1 MALVEPRLIDSL
13 VRPTYPVPS
22 TVKVINSLDQDME
35 TILRNTALSDDEKV
49 RQYQR
54 TLERYLTFHNQYH
67 QGQLPLTTTNSGS
80 STTTTSTTPRKTNRL
95 EDGDILESIPRTLR
109 RKASLLLQ
117 RVKQSD
123 SLGWNDRGELTVDG
137 KAIPNS
143 NMIDLMNDALR
154 ERQHFQPTGR
164 AVFAQGL
171 KAMNIPRDWVRNKTW
186 WDEAEKVKEEERQ
199 SALKAWV
206 REKLDTPTPRA
217 KTPKTVTEK
226 PSKWY
231 QEWVREKLTT
241 PSPRGKWWNEAKSDK
256 DEERPS
262 PFQEWVRDKL
272 DTPSPDVKT
281 TPITT
286 TPRRFR
292 SRQQRR
298 PGLRPTSTIVP
309 PQKWSPY

>member
-1 MALVEPRLIDSL
+1 M
-13 VRPTYPVPS
+13 
-22 TVKVINSLDQDME
+22 
-35 TILRNTALSDDEKV
+35 
-49 RQYQR
+49 
-54 TLERYLTFHNQYH
+54 
-67 QGQLPLTTTNSGS
+67 
-80 STTTTSTTPRKTNRL
+80 
-95 EDGDILESIPRTLR
+95 
-109 RKASLLLQ
+109 
-117 RVKQSD
+117 
-123 SLGWNDRGELTVDG
+123 DG

-164 AVFAQGL
+164 AVFGQGL

-199 SALKAWV
+199 STLKAWV

-226 PSKWY
+226 PS
-231 QEWVREKLTT
+231 
-241 PSPRGKWWNEAKSDK
+241 DK

-272 DTPSPDVKT
+272 DTPSPDAKT

-286 TPRRFR
+286 TPRRLQ
-292 SRQQRR
+292 SPQQRR
-298 PGLRPTSTIVP
+298 PGLRPTPTIVP